1 MSLKTEGLQF
11 AYNATNQFSFS
22 DIQCEKG
29 KHLIITGA
37 SGSGKTTLLH
47 LLAGMLRPSKGSI
60 CIDNVCINELSDA
73 KMDRFRGKRIG
84 IVFQK
89 SHFVQALNVMENLM
103 LSVWLSEKKNQKE
116 RALELL
122 SRLGLIE
129 KSKEKVYAL
138 SAGQQQRLSIAR
150 ALINNAGLILA
161 DEPTSSLDDLNCEK
175 VIELLINE
183 ANQTGASLIVVTHD
197 QRIKPFFENKYFLQ

>member
-1 MSLKTEGLQF
+1 
-11 AYNATNQFSFS
+11 
-22 DIQCEKG
+22 
-29 KHLIITGA
+29 
-37 SGSGKTTLLH
+37 
-47 LLAGMLRPSKGSI
+47 
-60 CIDNVCINELSDA
+60 
-73 KMDRFRGKRIG
+73 MDRFRGKRIG